1 MKLWSDRFKPH
12 ICFATAR
19 RNHIKTKWDRRG
31 SVGENEVRGD
41 RSATDQTTPF
51 PKLKRISYGVP
62 IVAKSGSDKHLSR
75 LSVTRQGIKPLGY
88 TLGNKNLNFVSDT
101 FN

>member
-1 MKLWSDRFKPH
+1 MKWYEGTIPFH
-12 ICFATAR
+12 QAR
-19 RNHIKTKWDRRG
+19 RNHIQIKWDRRG
-31 SVGENEVRGD
+31 IKGKMRNVGD
-41 RSATDQTTPF
+41 RSATDQTAPF